1 MFNGF
6 YDVALAFFEQTSSLI
21 ASCQVVK
28 GDYIINPVKHPP
40 IIFVYST
47 IIVLLFV
54 AQLL

>member
-6 YDVALAFFEQTSSLI
+6 YDVALAFLEQTSSLV

-40 IIFVYST
+40 IIFVYPT